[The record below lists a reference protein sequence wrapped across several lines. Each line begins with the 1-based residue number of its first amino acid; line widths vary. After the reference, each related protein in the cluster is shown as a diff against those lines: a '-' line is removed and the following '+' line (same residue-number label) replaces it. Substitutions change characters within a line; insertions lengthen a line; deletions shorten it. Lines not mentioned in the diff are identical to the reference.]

1 MSDLPPGFSLNMG
14 AFTHPKLTE
23 LKNGKLVTGLTKKVE
38 LPVFIKS
45 DYPLG
50 YIFGAFLS
58 CGIANLTDHKKST
71 RGITIFKP
79 KVGYPYNYDK
89 LEKYFKKVFN
99 LNCSHRDRH
108 LYIYN
113 VAVTKLLK
121 EFGVKQGKHLPQ
133 KYRVNNDDY
142 NQGLIDGMDDFH
154 ALSPDVYTNSPYKRR
169 LSKFVLELYNE
180 LTKKASVI

>member
-1 MSDLPPGFSLNMG
+1 MDDLPPGFSLNMG

-23 LKNGKLVTGLTKKVE
+23 LKNGKLVTGLTRKVE

-45 DYPLG
+45 DYRLG

-58 CGIANLTDHKKST
+58 CGIANLTDYKKST

-79 KVGYPYNYDK
+79 KIGYPHTYEK
-89 LEKYFKKVFN
+89 LEKYFKEVFN
-99 LNCSHRDRH
+99 LKCSHRDRH

-154 ALSPDVYTNSPYKRR
+154 ALAPDVYTNSPYKRR
-169 LSKFVLELYNE
+169 RSKFVEELYNE
-180 LTKKASVI
+180 LTKETSVI